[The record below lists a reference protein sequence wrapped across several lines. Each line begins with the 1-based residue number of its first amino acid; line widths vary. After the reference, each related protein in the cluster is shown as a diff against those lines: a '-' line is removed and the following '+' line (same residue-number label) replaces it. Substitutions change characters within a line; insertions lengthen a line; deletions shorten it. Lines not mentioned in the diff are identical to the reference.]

1 MSAVHFL
8 DVMGLTVAYGGI
20 TAVRNVSLHVDEGE
34 MVALIGPNG
43 AGKTSLLNA
52 LSGLVAARG
61 EVVLEGARTS
71 GLSAHTIARRGLLQV
86 PEGRRILDTLTVEEN
101 LALGSLALVG
111 RGKASPGDLGRVHKL
126 FPLLAERATQEAGS
140 LSGGQQQMLAIGRA
154 LMGRPRLLLLD
165 EPSLGLAP
173 LIVEQVFQ
181 ALRQLRA
188 DGMTI
193 LLVEQN
199 ARLALATAD
208 RGYVMESGSIV
219 KHGDAQSLASDPQI
233 EAHYLGRM
241 GTGLFSTSLQE
252 QP

>member
-1 MSAVHFL
+1 MTAVPL
-8 DVMGLTVAYGGI
+8 LQVRDVMVSYGGI
-20 TAVRNVSLHVDEGE
+20 AAVRNASLHVNEGE

-52 LSGLVAARG
+52 LSGLVFATG
-61 EVVLEGARTS
+61 EIVFDGVRTGGS
-71 GLSAHTIARRGLLQV
+71 PAHRIARLGLLQV
-86 PEGRRILDTLTVEEN
+86 PEGRRILETLTVDEN
-101 LALGSLALVG
+101 LSLGSLALAG
-111 RGKASPGDLGRVHKL
+111 RAKASPGDLARVRKL
-126 FPLLAERATQEAGS
+126 FPVLAERGAQDAGS

-154 LMGRPRLLLLD
+154 LMGRPRVLLLD

-173 LIVEQVFQ
+173 LVVEQVFD
-181 ALRQLRA
+181 ALRQLRT

-199 ARLALATAD
+199 ARLALATVD
-208 RGYVMESGSIV
+208 RAYVMESGSIV
-219 KHGDAQSLASDPQI
+219 KEGRAQVLASDPQI

-241 GTGLFSTSLQE
+241 GTGLRSTSLQE